1 MNYTNAIYLKQ
12 SLKLLNI
19 LTVNCMSTQVECIEI
34 SYDVDTVKAN
44 IEQMNVIT
52 KRITLKTSASHA
64 IRQDIKHGPI
74 IVKFKFRK
82 KIGSEQ
88 VINLNHSHTR
98 HQRNPQ
104 TQKHQSEDN
113 SIKQHL

>member
-1 MNYTNAIYLKQ
+1 MR
-12 SLKLLNI
+12 
-19 LTVNCMSTQVECIEI
+19 TQIECVKT

-52 KRITLKTSASHA
+52 KRITSKISTSHA
-64 IRQDIKHGPI
+64 TRQDTKHGPI
-74 IVKFKFRK
+74 IVKFRSRK
-82 KIGSEQ
+82 KIGPEQ
-88 VINLNHSHTR
+88 AINLNYSYIR
-98 HQRNPQ
+98 HQRHPQ